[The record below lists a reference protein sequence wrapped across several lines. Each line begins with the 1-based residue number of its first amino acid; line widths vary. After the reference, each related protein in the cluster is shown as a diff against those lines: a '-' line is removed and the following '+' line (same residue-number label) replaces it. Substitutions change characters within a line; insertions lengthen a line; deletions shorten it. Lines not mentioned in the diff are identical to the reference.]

1 MNNNEEISKIAKELP
16 ADSKISLAAFTP
28 VVTATA
34 LSVFR
39 PVAPFGDLPF
49 LASSPLATE

>member
-1 MNNNEEISKIAKELP
+1 
-16 ADSKISLAAFTP
+16 
-28 VVTATA
+28 VTATA

-49 LASSPLATE
+49 LASSPLATEWQRIIANEIGGARAVLAAQL